1 MNSIIKAALL
11 LNAIKAPYEIF
22 MTLCGKYEPD
32 DLFRGEAFW
41 EKLEM
46 TRNVQDRLAAI
57 IAKDHWAE
65 QELERL
71 EKIGARFITA
81 KDTDYPAKLRD
92 LKKQAPIG
100 IYVRGNSDILSMP
113 SVAIVGTRNGSKYG
127 CESAYELAGALA
139 HANVAVVSGGARGID
154 AHSHKGCL
162 DSNGRTVAVFGTGIN
177 RAYPAEHKAL
187 FAKILEHGALVSE
200 YPLNSGGEPWRFAA
214 RNRIIAALVSHV
226 IVAESPKEGGAM
238 RTADI
243 AKQLGR
249 VVMPIPGH
257 IDEITFEGSN
267 SLINNGTGAVTDIG
281 EFVRSITGNKQ
292 FSVKFDDNKS
302 KTVEPELNELSSDE
316 EKTVYS
322 LIKRLERATT
332 DDLLIESGLDF
343 VTIQGT
349 LIELEAQGLI
359 QAQAGR
365 YSISSA
371 L

>member
-1 MNSIIKAALL
+1 MNDTIKSALL
-11 LNAIKAPYEIF
+11 LNAIKAPYAVF
-22 MTLCGKYEPD
+22 MTLCEKYEPI
-32 DLFRGEAFW
+32 DLFRGEEFW

-46 TRNVQDRLAAI
+46 SKNVQDRLASI
-57 IAKDHWAE
+57 IAKDSWAE
-65 QELERL
+65 QELERA
-71 EKIGARFITA
+71 ESIGARFITA

-100 IYVRGNSDILSMP
+100 IYVRGNPDILSLP

-127 CESAYELAGALA
+127 YESAYELAGALA
-139 HANVAVVSGGARGID
+139 NANVIVVSGGARGID
-154 AHSHKGCL
+154 AHAHRGCL
-162 DSNGRTVAVFGTGIN
+162 NAGGKTVAVFGTGID

-187 FAKILEHGALVSE
+187 FAEILERGALVSE
-200 YPLNSGGEPWRFAA
+200 YPVNSGGEPWRFSA

-249 VVMPIPGH
+249 IVMPIPGH

-267 SLINNGTGAVTDIG
+267 SLLNNRTGAVTDIG

-292 FSVKFDDNKS
+292 FSLKLDDNKS
-302 KTVEPELNELSSDE
+302 NANEPELNSDE
-316 EKTVYS
+316 EKIIYS
-322 LIKRLERATT
+322 LIKRLEKATT
-332 DDLLIESGLDF
+332 DDLLVESSLDF
-343 VTIQGT
+343 VDIQST

-359 QAQAGR
+359 QNQAGR
-365 YSISSA
+365 YFISSA